1 MQLLLLIL
9 LVSILA
15 AVCLVSRTATERRT
29 RTRTMR
35 ELRATND
42 GFKRLIFGASEFLG
56 QITSNNNND
65 KNASGVAESQGDTV
79 LQVESTAEM
88 ADLIRKEYENIF
100 FLSGNMNVALYSP
113 NCEFIDP
120 FNSFNG
126 TDRFKRNADNFAK
139 FVVEPR
145 IVINDVKVILANEDD
160 VARGWNGAV
169 DVDCVKVEWI
179 FSSKLN
185 LFNVLKPTLAASG
198 YTYHFI
204 DGNKKIFRYKEVW
217 KTDPLVVIARLFG
230 LVK

>member
-9 LVSILA
+9 LMNILA

-56 QITSNNNND
+56 QITSNNNNNNN
-65 KNASGVAESQGDTV
+65 NASGVAESQGDTV

-88 ADLIRKEYENIF
+88 ASLIRKEYENIF

-126 TDRFKRNADNFAK
+126 T
-139 FVVEPR
+139 
-145 IVINDVKVILANEDD
+145 
-160 VARGWNGAV
+160 GTH
-169 DVDCVKVEWI
+169 CH
-179 FSSKLN
+179 S
-185 LFNVLKPTLAASG
+185 PTYSL
-198 YTYHFI
+198 T
-204 DGNKKIFRYKEVW
+204 
-217 KTDPLVVIARLFG
+217 
-230 LVK
+230 

>member
-1 MQLLLLIL
+1 MLRRMQLLLLIL

-15 AVCLVSRTATERRT
+15 AVCWVSRTATERRT

-88 ADLIRKEYENIF
+88 ASLIRKEYENIF

-126 TDRFKRNADNFAK
+126 T
-139 FVVEPR
+139 
-145 IVINDVKVILANEDD
+145 
-160 VARGWNGAV
+160 GTH
-169 DVDCVKVEWI
+169 CH
-179 FSSKLN
+179 S
-185 LFNVLKPTLAASG
+185 PTYSL
-198 YTYHFI
+198 T
-204 DGNKKIFRYKEVW
+204 
-217 KTDPLVVIARLFG
+217 
-230 LVK
+230 

>member
-9 LVSILA
+9 LVNILA

-56 QITSNNNND
+56 QITSNNNNNNN
-65 KNASGVAESQGDTV
+65 NASGVAESQGDTV

-126 TDRFKRNADNFAK
+126 T
-139 FVVEPR
+139 
-145 IVINDVKVILANEDD
+145 
-160 VARGWNGAV
+160 GTH
-169 DVDCVKVEWI
+169 CH
-179 FSSKLN
+179 S
-185 LFNVLKPTLAASG
+185 PTYSL
-198 YTYHFI
+198 T
-204 DGNKKIFRYKEVW
+204 
-217 KTDPLVVIARLFG
+217 
-230 LVK
+230 

>member
-1 MQLLLLIL
+1 MLRRMQLLLLIL
-9 LVSILA
+9 LMNILA

-56 QITSNNNND
+56 QITSNNNNNNN
-65 KNASGVAESQGDTV
+65 NASGVAESQGDTV

-88 ADLIRKEYENIF
+88 ASLIRKEYENIF

-126 TDRFKRNADNFAK
+126 T
-139 FVVEPR
+139 
-145 IVINDVKVILANEDD
+145 
-160 VARGWNGAV
+160 GTH
-169 DVDCVKVEWI
+169 CH
-179 FSSKLN
+179 S
-185 LFNVLKPTLAASG
+185 PTYSL
-198 YTYHFI
+198 T
-204 DGNKKIFRYKEVW
+204 
-217 KTDPLVVIARLFG
+217 
-230 LVK
+230 